1 MLIKILGSGCRKC
14 KKLEKNTR
22 LALKDLQI
30 EASVKKITDFDKIMQ
45 YGVMQTPALVINEE
59 VIANNKLLTVKEIK
73 KILKK

>member
-30 EASVKKITDFDKIMQ
+30 EATVKKITDFDKIMQ

>member
-22 LALKDLQI
+22 LALKELQI

>member
-30 EASVKKITDFDKIMQ
+30 EATVKKITDFDKIVQ